1 MSLEIQKKILR
12 QEIQKGIDDIRAG
25 RSTTLESAEDYEQM
39 AEKIIKRGRA
49 KLAGK

>member
-1 MSLEIQKKILR
+1 MLR
-12 QEIQKGIDDIRAG
+12 QEIQKGIDDIRTG

-49 KLAGK
+49 GFAKK